1 MRVYASP
8 SREPRSWF
16 VKLNRASTTPLKRLA
31 RTWSGEIHVVVVS
44 SLFLVLFAA
53 TFLIGGHAAIDSLLQ
68 SAAEQRDSRNV
79 GDIVYAMP
87 DGVFC
92 RHMSYDNITGVQT
105 GGSLQPCDSD
115 IVRDRGRSNS
125 HFTWHTN

>member
-8 SREPRSWF
+8 SRESRSWF
-16 VKLNRASTTPLKRLA
+16 VKLNRVNMAPLKRLA

-44 SLFLVLFAA
+44 SLFLVLFTA

-68 SAAEQRDSRNV
+68 SAAKERDSRNV
-79 GDIVYAMP
+79 GDIVYTMP

-92 RHMSYDNITGVQT
+92 RHMSYDNVTGEQT
-105 GGSLQPCDSD
+105 GGSVQRCDSD
-115 IVRDRGRSNS
+115 IVRNRGRSNS